1 MARSLNYARATVS
14 SFRAEPCTASRNSI
28 RRSTDRFPCLAPA
41 LIGRRYFDELAAVV
55 NAPGK
60 PDRELARMRP
70 HLQGR
75 NLSPY
80 SRPRSP
86 TAPAAYLIRH
96 LAGRIKIGLYYVR
109 GEGGLV
115 LSMSLSRELN
125 NVVLCRS
132 CSRCGSER
140 RNPGIWF
147 RSIRHY
153 TCATCGGTEVLTY
166 DEKLKLFAR
175 AQAMR
180 LAAG

>member
-1 MARSLNYARATVS
+1 MKRDYTNI
-14 SFRAEPCTASRNSI
+14 C
-28 RRSTDRFPCLAPA
+28 
-41 LIGRRYFDELAAVV
+41 
-55 NAPGK
+55 
-60 PDRELARMRP
+60 
-70 HLQGR
+70 
-75 NLSPY
+75 
-80 SRPRSP
+80 
-86 TAPAAYLIRH
+86 
-96 LAGRIKIGLYYVR
+96 

-153 TCATCGGTEVLTY
+153 TCTTCGGIEVLTY

-175 AQAMR
+175 AHEMR